1 MRTISRRDS
10 ICPKFPA
17 FYGIV
22 IKMFFKPKEHEPS
35 HIHALYGEYMGEFN
49 LRTMGM
55 IQGDLPQKAQELVK
69 EWLALYQKGLQ
80 AMWDKQEIK
89 KLPPL

>member
-1 MRTISRRDS
+1 MPEISR
-10 ICPKFPA
+10 

-35 HIHALYGEYMGEFN
+35 HLHALYGEYLGVFD
-49 LRTMGM
+49 LRTMQM
-55 IQGDLPQKAQELVK
+55 TDGDLPKRAQEMVK
-69 EWLALYQKGLQ
+69 EWMALNQRELLE
-80 AMWDKQEIK
+80 MWDSQNLR